1 MQNKMERKNILFG
14 DLIVLDG
21 KNKITIK
28 DAVFKEGDILY
39 KNKFQIIKII
49 SFKNVGQTSTIK
61 SYTEVNKSDEIR
73 NTITGAYE

>member
-1 MQNKMERKNILFG
+1 MERKNILFG

-21 KNKITIK
+21 KKQIRIN
-28 DAVFKEGDILY
+28 DAIFKEGDVLY